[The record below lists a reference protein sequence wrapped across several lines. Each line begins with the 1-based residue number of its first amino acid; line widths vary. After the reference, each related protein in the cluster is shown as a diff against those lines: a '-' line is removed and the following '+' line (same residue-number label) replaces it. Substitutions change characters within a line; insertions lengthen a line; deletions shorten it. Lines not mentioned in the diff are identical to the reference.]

1 MIKKSDLF
9 SWFTHYRSLKFY
21 LLEKEKSKRKSQ
33 KDSQSIKV
41 HGSLVIASKNNNYR
55 LHLITRF

>member
-1 MIKKSDLF
+1 MIKNDLF

-21 LLEKEKSKRKSQ
+21 LLEKEKQAEKSEGLSKYQGTWFFS
-33 KDSQSIKV
+33 DSQQ
-41 HGSLVIASKNNNYR
+41 NNNYR